1 MFGFHHR
8 TGFRDLWPT
17 AAIFNTNKCCCGQK
31 KWRNSNIKWS
41 TTTCQPE
48 GLGFE
53 SSPPKILTPG
63 ITNKQTNKK
72 LRQNVKTKIRLQI
85 TLHIQPWQ
93 LNKKLQDWFFD
104 MLCKHSRVVFY
115 IYIFTTVKSNHS
127 KDSDCKSTSAPPA
140 GAACDLQPHL
150 FRSPA
155 VQTSRKVSE
164 DVFKVFDAICLEK
177 HKEN

>member
-1 MFGFHHR
+1 MKYNNLSTRRFGVR
-8 TGFRDLWPT
+8 V
-17 AAIFNTNKCCCGQK
+17 
-31 KWRNSNIKWS
+31 
-41 TTTCQPE
+41 QPPW
-48 GLGFE
+48 L
-53 SSPPKILTPG
+53 PKILTPG

-104 MLCKHSRVVFY
+104 MLCKHSRVVLY